1 MNKLVNTL
9 QTWWLSI
16 SQREQRLLVACSLL
30 VVIGGLYWGVV
41 QPVAER
47 ANNAQMRIQSEK
59 QLLSW
64 VKDKADQIS
73 QYQGQGEKAV
83 SSLPINQAVSSSVG
97 RFKVELIRVQPR
109 GEQFQVWVA
118 PMPFNQFLNW
128 ITFLQETHGIK
139 VVFLDIDKGNKDG
152 MIEINRLQL
161 GRG

>member
-16 SQREQRLLVACSLL
+16 SQREQRLVVACSLL
-30 VVIGGLYWGVV
+30 VILGGLYWGVV

-47 ANNAQMRIQSEK
+47 ADNAQMRIQSEK

-64 VKDKADQIS
+64 VKNKADKIS
-73 QYQGQGEKAV
+73 QSRGQGRGAV
-83 SSLPINQAVSSSVG
+83 SSLPINQAVSASVS

-118 PMPFNQFLNW
+118 PMPFNQFMDW
-128 ITFLQETHGIK
+128 ITFLQEKHGIK
-139 VVFLDIDKGNKDG
+139 VVFLDIDKGDTDG
-152 MIEINRLQL
+152 MIEVNRLQL

>member
-16 SQREQRLLVACSLL
+16 SQREQRLVVACSLL
-30 VVIGGLYWGVV
+30 VIIGCLYWGVV

-64 VKDKADQIS
+64 VKDKADKIS
-73 QYQGQGEKAV
+73 QSQGQGGRAV
-83 SSLPINQAVSSSVG
+83 SGLPINQAVSSSVG

-152 MIEINRLQL
+152 MIEVNRLQL

>member
-16 SQREQRLLVACSLL
+16 SQREQRLVVACSLL
-30 VVIGGLYWGVV
+30 VIIGGLYWGVV

-73 QYQGQGEKAV
+73 QSQGQGGRAV

-128 ITFLQETHGIK
+128 ITFLQETHGIR

-152 MIEINRLQL
+152 MIEVNRLQL

>member
-16 SQREQRLLVACSLL
+16 SQREQRLVVACSLL
-30 VVIGGLYWGVV
+30 VILGGLYWGVV

-47 ANNAQMRIQSEK
+47 ADNAQMRIQSEK

-64 VKDKADQIS
+64 VKNKADKIS
-73 QYQGQGEKAV
+73 QVQGQGGRTV
-83 SSLPINQAVSSSVG
+83 SSLPINQAVSASVS

-118 PMPFNQFLNW
+118 PMPFNQFMDW
-128 ITFLQETHGIK
+128 ITFLQEKHGIK
-139 VVFLDIDKGNKDG
+139 VVFLDIDKGDKDG
-152 MIEINRLQL
+152 MIEVNRLQL

>member
-16 SQREQRLLVACSLL
+16 SQREQRLVVACSLL
-30 VVIGGLYWGVV
+30 VILGGLYWGVV

-47 ANNAQMRIQSEK
+47 ADNAQMRIQSEK

-64 VKDKADQIS
+64 VKNKADKIS
-73 QYQGQGEKAV
+73 QSQGQGRGSV
-83 SSLPINQAVSSSVG
+83 SSLPINQAVSASVS

-118 PMPFNQFLNW
+118 PMPFNQFMDW
-128 ITFLQETHGIK
+128 ITFLQEKHGIK
-139 VVFLDIDKGNKDG
+139 VVFLDIDKGDTDG
-152 MIEINRLQL
+152 MIEVNRLQL

>member
-16 SQREQRLLVACSLL
+16 SQREQRLVVACSLL

-73 QYQGQGEKAV
+73 QYQGQGGRAV
-83 SSLPINQAVSSSVG
+83 SGLPINQAVSSSVG